1 MEVVVVEEVVVVVVA
16 VVAAAVTV
24 GVAARHLELSNAE
37 VVATLTQRRGELD
50 LRLEIFGELPPTVAR
65 RRESGLLVLADRRQ
79 GRCRRAPAARRRLR
93 RRLRDAGV
101 GGGGDEPQRDPFRR
115 VEGLRRRVLHA
126 FPLDQDPGEP
136 TQRHRRRRAQSLPV
150 RDAHIA
156 LRIEQSI
163 FVVDADALA
172 FGREREQTAVDG
184 VGAAR
189 RRRRRVDGRRRPR
202 HVRRVG
208 VDVLSGV
215 GLEFHQEGRRPVER
229 GAG

>member
-101 GGGGDEPQRDPFRR
+101 GGGGDEP
-115 VEGLRRRVLHA
+115 
-126 FPLDQDPGEP
+126 
-136 TQRHRRRRAQSLPV
+136 
-150 RDAHIA
+150 
-156 LRIEQSI
+156 
-163 FVVDADALA
+163 
-172 FGREREQTAVDG
+172 
-184 VGAAR
+184 
-189 RRRRRVDGRRRPR
+189 
-202 HVRRVG
+202 
-208 VDVLSGV
+208 
-215 GLEFHQEGRRPVER
+215 
-229 GAG
+229 